1 MNKYRHA
8 CESRVAI
15 ACQNNRLIIAMLGH
29 GGIDNVKHQ
38 RIATGADPSRRL
50 LMPLTFPC
58 SSLPLFLWH
67 IPRDKGVALSLQSE
81 NL

>member
-50 LMPLTFPC
+50 LMPFDI
-58 SSLPLFLWH
+58 SMFFIAAFSLAYPE
-67 IPRDKGVALSLQSE
+67 R
-81 NL
+81 